1 MNIQEEI
8 QKAIGAHR
16 QWKQR
21 LHAAIDSGTFDQS
34 VSTVCQDNQ
43 CAFGKWLYSLDRK
56 TSSSN
61 RYQCV
66 KAAHADFH
74 REAARILKLALD
86 GKKKDAEEGLS
97 FSSKFAAV
105 SAKLTLEM
113 IAWKNEVDPVSVG
126 HEGLAIKI

>member
-8 QKAIGAHR
+8 QKAIGEHGK
-16 QWKQR
+16 WKQR
-21 LHAAIDSGTFDQS
+21 LRVAIDSGTSDHS

-43 CAFGKWLYSLDRK
+43 CAFGKWLYTLDRK

-66 KAAHADFH
+66 KVAHADFH
-74 REAARILKLALD
+74 REAARILELALD

-97 FSSKFAAV
+97 FTSKFADV

-113 IAWKNEVDPVSVG
+113 MAWKKEM
-126 HEGLAIKI
+126 A